1 MKKPNYSLGQV
12 LNAAGV
18 SLDVATTRPPA
29 RYTEDSLM
37 DDMLAAHKF
46 ATSPGDREMLKTI
59 AGIGTSRTRGVIIK
73 NFVERG
79 FLIRKKEKKLYELR
93 SSPEGKALLMALPDA
108 IKDVSLTAKWERAL
122 AMVRNGEA
130 KPELLR
136 DKVNVML
143 KDLMICLL
151 ASGPGKK
158 PS

>member
-1 MKKPNYSLGQV
+1 MKKPTYAVGQV

-18 SLDVATTRPPA
+18 ALDVAATRPPR

-37 DDMLAAHKF
+37 DDMLSAHKF
-46 ATSPGDREMLKTI
+46 ATSPGDRELLKSI

-79 FLIRKKEKKLYELR
+79 FLVRKKVDKLYELR
-93 SSPEGKALLMALPDA
+93 SSPEGKALLMALPEA

-122 AMVRNGEA
+122 VMVRNGEA
-130 KPELLR
+130 KPEQLR
-136 DKVNVML
+136 DKVSVML
-143 KDLMICLL
+143 KDLMTRLL

-158 PS
+158 LS